1 MEYRHFGVMLDCSRN
16 QVMNVNSLKRFI
28 DCLVK
33 MGYNTLELYTE
44 ETYEVN
50 NEPYF
55 GYMRGR
61 YSKEEIKEIDR
72 YCLSKGVELI
82 PCIQTL
88 AHLNNLTKIPAYSG
102 MFDIND
108 ILLIDDERTYK
119 LIDNMFS
126 TLAECFTTRL
136 CNIGM
141 DEAHMM
147 GLGKYLDLHG
157 FTNRTELFIKHLNK
171 VAEIAKKYGFNCH
184 MWSDMFF
191 RLNNNGQYYLKDP
204 KLPLESVNKLPDNIS
219 LTYWDYY
226 NKDFELYDA
235 MFAAHNKLGR
245 PVWFAGGAWTWMG
258 IVPKN
263 EFSLITMEPAMK
275 AVKKN
280 KIENVLMTMWGDNGH
295 ECSPFSVL
303 PSLYYIR
310 RIADGETD
318 VNKIKEGFEKLFGIA
333 FDDFMKIDVVDHLPK
348 NVKRGIVNWSN
359 PSKPLLYNDPFIGIY
374 DKILESKGHIPF
386 DEYAKEVEPLTH
398 NKDFGYI
405 FDPIYK
411 LALTLSVKAELGQKT
426 RKAYDAKD
434 KDELRRLANEDYT
447 KCIELFKDFYKSFK
461 ARWMKDAKAF
471 GFEIQDHRLGGTI
484 ARIESCKETLLQY
497 VDGLIPNIDELEET
511 QLDFWERD
519 DDGVFFGGN
528 QFTRFISI
536 ADI

>member
-1 MEYRHFGVMLDCSRN
+1 MEYKHFGVMLDCSRN
-16 QVMNVNSLKRFI
+16 QVLTIKSLKR
-28 DCLVK
+28 LVDYLVM

-44 ETYEVN
+44 DTYEVN

-61 YSKEEIKEIDR
+61 YSKDELKELDR
-72 YCLSKGVELI
+72 YCVSKGVELI
-82 PCIQTL
+82 PCVQTL
-88 AHLNNLTKIPAYSG
+88 AHLNNLKKLPAYG
-102 MFDIND
+102 DMFDIND

-119 LIDNMFS
+119 LIDNIFS

-171 VAEIAKKYGFNCH
+171 VAEIAQKYGFNCH

-191 RLNNNGQYYLKDP
+191 RLNNQGKYVMKDP
-204 KLPLESVNKLPDNIS
+204 VLPLEAVNDLPENIS

-226 NKDFELYDA
+226 TRDYELYDS
-235 MFAAHNKLGR
+235 MFKAHNKLGR

-258 IVPKN
+258 LIPKN
-263 EFSLITMEPAMK
+263 ELSMVTMGPAMK
-275 AVKKN
+275 AVLEN
-280 KIENVLMTMWGDNGH
+280 KIENVFITMWGDNGH

-318 VNKIKEGFEKLFGIA
+318 VNKIKDGFEKLFNIP
-333 FDDFMKIDVVDHLPK
+333 FDEFMKIDVVDHLPK

-374 DKILESKGHIPF
+374 DQLLDSRGHIPF
-386 DEYAKEVEPLTH
+386 DEYAATVKPLCS
-398 NKDFGYI
+398 NEEFGYI
-405 FDPIYK
+405 FEPIYK
-411 LALTLSVKAELGQKT
+411 LALALNVKAELGLKT
-426 RKAYDAKD
+426 RKAYNIKD

-447 KCIELFKDFYKSFK
+447 KCIELLEDFYKSFK
-461 ARWMKDAKAF
+461 KRWMTDAKAF
-471 GFEIQDHRLGGTI
+471 GWEIQDHRLGGTI
-484 ARIESCKETLLQY
+484 MRLKSCKDTLLDY
-497 VDGLIPNIDELEET
+497 INGEISSIDELDEK
-511 QLDFWERD
+511 QLDVWERD
-519 DDGVFFGGN
+519 DNGEYFIGN
-528 QFTRFISI
+528 SYIREIST